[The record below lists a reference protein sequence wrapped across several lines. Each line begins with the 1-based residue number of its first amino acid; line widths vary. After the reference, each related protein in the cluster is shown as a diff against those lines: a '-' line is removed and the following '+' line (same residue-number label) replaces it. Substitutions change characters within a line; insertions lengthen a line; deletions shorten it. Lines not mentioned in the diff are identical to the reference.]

1 MITASVMKELMV
13 DIRYVLN
20 LTTSLLIPQDSNGKL
35 TPTYLLRHFVIPPY
49 LLTHFS
55 RVLHSYTP

>member
-1 MITASVMKELMV
+1 MKELMV

-35 TPTYLLRHFVIPPY
+35 TPKYLLRHFVIPPY